1 MCLAKIADKSLMRLT
16 KLLLTSRL
24 VISSVLLEL
33 LILTRRATALLLLV
47 PFVEVFLKCNI
58 VWSQGTKQ
66 FFNKVIQPPS
76 PNGVNLNQFLKP
88 NFLNSVIV
96 TDVSLDQKMSGDLH

>member
-1 MCLAKIADKSLMRLT
+1 MCLAKMADKSLMRLT
-16 KLLLTSRL
+16 KLLLTSRYFNKKC
-24 VISSVLLEL
+24 VVGTVDFNKEGYCSAV
-33 LILTRRATALLLLV
+33 TC
-47 PFVEVFLKCNI
+47 PFCGSLPKYNI

-76 PNGVNLNQFLKP
+76 PNGVNLNQFPKP

-96 TDVSLDQKMSGDLH
+96 TDASLDQKMSEDLH